1 MSGGILGSVAFCCAR
16 NVLVAGCETVA
27 PTNYSYYTQT
37 GHEAERL
44 CCEWPDMRG
53 VLGAGGSSGS
63 LGSRLTPSPFSRQK
77 DCYPLLSG
85 TSVVHRIMYGVST
98 VYWLSTRERL
108 CTMANVPLWVSTH
121 SQSGSWDL
129 FQLPSRVVP
138 LDRRRALVLLAK
150 SSSVCFFSLTAV
162 GNHDQFP

>member
-1 MSGGILGSVAFCCAR
+1 M
-16 NVLVAGCETVA
+16 AGCETVA